1 MKPRTIASSPEMSIT
16 TIKTISSSV
25 IGMVCWSR
33 SLEHDP
39 EKWAPVFGKDHAQTK
54 R

>member
-25 IGMVCWSR
+25 IGMV
-33 SLEHDP
+33 LLVP
-39 EKWAPVFGKDHAQTK
+39 LGLPAQ
-54 R
+54 